1 MYYTPKTS
9 ALFTLKEKSLK
20 KVSFVNIASE
30 ASIKGEF
37 ILVLFTKRDEIWQ
50 ESAVECSNFG
60 KSKQKQS
67 GAKIQIPLF

>member
-37 ILVLFTKRDEIWQ
+37 ILVLFTKRDEIW
-50 ESAVECSNFG
+50 
-60 KSKQKQS
+60 
-67 GAKIQIPLF
+67 

>member
-37 ILVLFTKRDEIWQ
+37 TLFTKRDEIWQ
-50 ESAVECSNFG
+50 ESAVECPNFG